1 MSNYRPVYGK
11 QLWNNDVFVSISAE
25 AKIVYFY
32 LLTNPESEITGI
44 QKIRVGRIAYDYD
57 IEQDL
62 VHDALYELC
71 GNDLIVYMDE
81 AKLVYV
87 YRYFHFSKG
96 TIKNP
101 ALLAKCIQRQRELI
115 QNKDIWN
122 LFDDEYNDELLSI
135 NKVLMNYQ
143 TNKDK
148 DKYKDKN
155 YNKVKTNNNNNSNSN
170 NNNNN

>member
-44 QKIRVGRIAYDYD
+44 QKIRVGRIAYDCD

-81 AKLVYV
+81 ANLVYV

-135 NKVLMNYQ
+135 NKVLMNNQ

-148 DKYKDKN
+148 DKDKN

-170 NNNNN
+170 NNNNNN